1 MKWIR
6 EKNNNK
12 IIFLKL
18 QKLNKN
24 KINKYNKNI
33 KIVNLI

>member
-12 IIFLKL
+12 IIFSKL